1 LKKEE
6 NGSGSRSHR
15 EIIKIGRRYYVKWRQ
30 NFIWRDSKSSI
41 NNVIHGLISIQSIGT
56 AGLGVWQSK
65 RYFQKAELI
74 AENNKK
80 LLENPK
86 NISGFSPQ
94 EYVFPIIPSSSGVI
108 LSIFVCL

>member
-1 LKKEE
+1 
-6 NGSGSRSHR
+6 
-15 EIIKIGRRYYVKWRQ
+15 
-30 NFIWRDSKSSI
+30 
-41 NNVIHGLISIQSIGT
+41 
-56 AGLGVWQSK
+56 LGVWQSK

-108 LSIFVCL
+108 LCIFVCLYICMNRLYDIPSTLADSPLQVEGVFDHSREILLGTALCISI